1 MKSIPFRLA
10 LILVLVAACAWAVSA
25 KPVRLGKDL
34 RGGVSLVYSLSIPE
48 GASAEQTLAQVIEV
62 LKQRVNPQ
70 GVLDISM
77 QPQGRDRIEIVMP
90 LPNPEVRELQRTY
103 DETLASTLAA
113 SRVGATELDQALAAG
128 QAVSRFGGLGGLSS
142 EVAVVQ
148 QAFDEA
154 RDAKS
159 ELERAVSAAAG
170 AEAIS
175 AAEDRVVAA
184 DLALER
190 LRAGLL
196 ARNLPESR
204 LAAALSMD
212 ARAPQA
218 EPTAGEAS
226 APAPVSP
233 RQVELDSITA
243 EFPHLSDRIGPLV
256 AAYDA
261 YLAKRTGFDDPEDLM
276 RLLRGAGVLEFHIAV
291 AAGSPEGVNVE
302 DLRTQLAEAGP
313 RGTDSPVA
321 RWYRINALDQ
331 WADTP
336 EQLDALEADPATYL
350 ASTRGL
356 VGAKFAGDI
365 YVLLYISESKCMT
378 HAGGDRWAI
387 EQAFQT
393 QDQRL
398 GGAAVAFNL
407 DATGGARMARLT
419 TPNVG
424 KPMAIVLDEQV
435 YSAPSLNSAI
445 AGSGVISGNFTPEQ
459 INYLIRVLAAGSL
472 EARLSS
478 DPVSVNILG
487 PSIGIDNLVRGREAI
502 VLSVAIT
509 CVVMVV
515 YYFLAG
521 LVAVIALAINA
532 LMIFGIMAMID
543 GTFTLPGLA
552 GIALSI
558 AMAVDANVLIYER
571 VREEREKGED
581 LPAAIRNAYARALS
595 AIIDGNV
602 TNLIV
607 VAVLYKVG
615 ATEVK
620 GFALTM
626 LIGVITTLFT
636 ALFVTRTLFM
646 VLQGWFGLRS
656 MPMLPTVVPAIS
668 RLLMPKVDWVGLRPV
683 FLGVSAVLA
692 VISLGLVASR
702 GGDMLE
708 TEFRGGVSLGLTTRP
723 ATAGEA
729 ADAASGRLVLSR
741 PEVERRVRAIGD
753 AAGEGNP
760 ILWELRN
767 ANVLT
772 VGDAGAE
779 ADSPSFQIRVGNPA
793 GGEFDESRVTRDI
806 VEAVV
811 REFAPQ
817 LDVQLPLEFDGA
829 GDAAHASRTFQLERE
844 AVGEAVGRP
853 DVREPIG
860 DFRGGVAVVVS
871 GISPPATLD
880 DLSSRIARMRL
891 QPDFAGNAGRP
902 AKVVG
907 LRPADPSDLAKG
919 YVDVAVLVS
928 DPAINSRTADLA
940 TWDSRLAASEWR
952 LVSEALSQ
960 QASLDSVSSFSPIV
974 AQNLAANANVAV
986 VLSMI
991 FMLAYIWIRFGSLRY
1006 STATVIGLAWNVCI
1020 TLGFLA
1026 IAPALARSGAGPSLY
1041 VEEFRIDLNVIAA
1054 LLTIVGYSLN
1064 DTIVI
1069 MDRIRENRGK
1079 LPYATREG
1087 VNLAINQTFS
1097 RTVLTGG
1104 STLATAVILIVLG
1117 GTGIRPF
1124 AYTFLIGLIAGTISS
1139 VIISGPL
1146 VYSRKLEEDEKRK
1159 AAEEIASR
1167 RELVQPR
1174 PA

>member
-1 MKSIPFRLA
+1 
-10 LILVLVAACAWAVSA
+10 
-25 KPVRLGKDL
+25 
-34 RGGVSLVYSLSIPE
+34 
-48 GASAEQTLAQVIEV
+48 
-62 LKQRVNPQ
+62 
-70 GVLDISM
+70 
-77 QPQGRDRIEIVMP
+77 
-90 LPNPEVRELQRTY
+90 
-103 DETLASTLAA
+103 
-113 SRVGATELDQALAAG
+113 
-128 QAVSRFGGLGGLSS
+128 
-142 EVAVVQ
+142 
-148 QAFDEA
+148 
-154 RDAKS
+154 
-159 ELERAVSAAAG
+159 
-170 AEAIS
+170 
-175 AAEDRVVAA
+175 
-184 DLALER
+184 
-190 LRAGLL
+190 
-196 ARNLPESR
+196 
-204 LAAALSMD
+204 
-212 ARAPQA
+212 
-218 EPTAGEAS
+218 
-226 APAPVSP
+226 
-233 RQVELDSITA
+233 
-243 EFPHLSDRIGPLV
+243 
-256 AAYDA
+256 
-261 YLAKRTGFDDPEDLM
+261 
-276 RLLRGAGVLEFHIAV
+276 
-291 AAGSPEGVNVE
+291 
-302 DLRTQLAEAGP
+302 
-313 RGTDSPVA
+313 VA
-321 RWYRINALDQ
+321 RWYRINDLSQ

-336 EQLDALEADPATYL
+336 EQLDALEADPAGYL
-350 ASTRGL
+350 AATRDL
-356 VGAKFAGDI
+356 VGARFAGDL
-365 YVLLYISESKCMT
+365 YVLLYVSDAKSMT
-378 HAGGDRWAI
+378 HSGGERWAI

-393 QDQRL
+393 QDTRL

-407 DATGGARMARLT
+407 DPAGGGRMARLT

-435 YSAPSLNSAI
+435 YSAPTLNSAI
-445 AGSGVISGNFTPEQ
+445 AGSGVISGNFSPEQ

-472 EARLSS
+472 DARLSS

-487 PSIGIDNLVRGREAI
+487 PSIGFDNLVRGREAI
-502 VLSVAIT
+502 VLSVSVT
-509 CVVMVV
+509 CVVMVL

-521 LVAVIALAINA
+521 VVAVIALGINA
-532 LMIFGIMAMID
+532 LMIFGIMALID

-571 VREEREKGED
+571 LREERDKGES
-581 LPAAIRNAYARALS
+581 LTMAIANAYRRALS
-595 AIIDGNV
+595 AIVDGNV

-626 LIGVITTLFT
+626 LIGVVTTLFT
-636 ALFVTRTLFM
+636 SLFVTRTLFM
-646 VLQGWFGLRS
+646 VLERWLGVRS
-656 MPMLPTVVPAIS
+656 MPMLPTVIPAIS
-668 RLLMPKVDWVGLRPV
+668 RLLMPQVDWVAKRAV
-683 FLGVSAVLA
+683 FLGFAAVLA
-692 VISLGLVASR
+692 AVSLGLVASR
-702 GGDMLE
+702 GSDMLE
-708 TEFRGGVSLGLTTRP
+708 TEFRGGVSMGLTTRM
-723 ATAGEA
+723 ATAGEP
-729 ADAASGRLVLSR
+729 ADPGSGRLMLAR
-741 PEVERRVRAIGD
+741 PEVERRVRALGETAG
-753 AAGEGNP
+753 AATP

-779 ADSPSFQIRVGNPA
+779 ADSASFQIRVGNPPS
-793 GGEFDESRVTRDI
+793 GEFEESRVTRDV

-811 REFAPQ
+811 REFASQ

-829 GDAAHASRTFQLERE
+829 GDAAHATRTFQLEQ
-844 AVGEAVGRP
+844 ATVGQATGRP
-853 DVREPIG
+853 EVREPVG
-860 DFRGGVAVVVS
+860 DFAGGVAVVVT
-871 GISPPATLD
+871 GISPPASLE
-880 DLSSRIARMRL
+880 DLSSRIGRMRL

-902 AKVVG
+902 SRIVG
-907 LRPADPSDLAKG
+907 LRPADPADLAKG
-919 YVDVAVLVS
+919 YVDVAVLVT
-928 DPAINSRTADLA
+928 DPAISSRTADLA

-960 QASLDSVSSFSPIV
+960 QASLDSVSSFSPVV

-1026 IAPALARSGAGPSLY
+1026 IAPTLARSAFGPSLNI
-1041 VEEFRIDLNVIAA
+1041 EEFRIDLNVIAA

-1079 LPYATREG
+1079 LPYATQDG

-1104 STLATAVILIVLG
+1104 STLATAVILIWLG

-1139 VIISGPL
+1139 VIVSAPL

-1159 AAEEIASR
+1159 AAEELESR
-1167 RELVQPR
+1167 RVLVQPR

>member
-1 MKSIPFRLA
+1 MKSIPIRLL
-10 LILVLVAACAWAVSA
+10 LILALVAACAWAVRA

-34 RGGVSLVYSLSIPE
+34 RGGVSLVYGVSIPE
-48 GASAEQTLAQVIEV
+48 GAPAEQTLAQVIEV
-62 LKQRVNPQ
+62 LKERVNPQ

-103 DETLASTLAA
+103 DARLAETLAA
-113 SRVGATELDQALAAG
+113 SRIGATDLDQALVAG
-128 QAVSRFGGLGGLSS
+128 QAVVRFGGLGGSLSS
-142 EVAVVQ
+142 EVATVQ
-148 QAFDEA
+148 AAFDEA
-154 RDAKS
+154 RDAKG
-159 ELERAVSAAAG
+159 ELERAVAAAAG
-170 AEAIS
+170 PEAIS

-184 DLALER
+184 DLAFDR

-196 ARNLPESR
+196 SRNLPASR
-204 LAAALSMD
+204 LSAALAME
-212 ARAPQA
+212 ARAP
-218 EPTAGEAS
+218 
-226 APAPVSP
+226 APATPEDPAVPSP
-233 RQVELDSITA
+233 RQVELDSIA
-243 EFPHLSDRIGPLV
+243 LEFPHLSERIGPLV
-256 AAYDA
+256 SAYDA

-291 AAGSPEGVNVE
+291 SSANPEGVNVE
-302 DLRTQLAEAGP
+302 DLRRQLAESGP
-313 RGTDSPVA
+313 QGTDSPVA
-321 RWYRINALDQ
+321 RWYRINDLSQ
-331 WADTP
+331 WADSP
-336 EQLDALEADPATYL
+336 EQLDALAADPAAFL
-350 ASTRGL
+350 AGRDL
-356 VGAKFAGDI
+356 VGARFAGDI
-365 YVLLYISESKCMT
+365 FVLLYVSEAKSMT
-378 HAGGDRWAI
+378 HAGGERWAI

-393 QDQRL
+393 QDTRL

-407 DATGGARMARLT
+407 DAAGGGRMARLT

-435 YSAPSLNSAI
+435 YSAPTLNSAI
-445 AGSGVISGNFTPEQ
+445 AGSGVISGNFSPEQ

-472 EARLSS
+472 DARLSP

-487 PSIGIDNLVRGREAI
+487 PSLGLDNLMRGREAI
-502 VLSVAIT
+502 VLSVSVT
-509 CVVMVV
+509 CVVMVL

-521 LVAVIALAINA
+521 VVAVVALGINA
-532 LMIFGIMAMID
+532 LMIFGIMALID

-571 VREEREKGED
+571 LREEREKGES
-581 LPAAIRNAYARALS
+581 LPVAIANAYRRALS
-595 AIIDGNV
+595 AIVDGNV

-626 LIGVITTLFT
+626 LIGVVTTLFT
-636 ALFVTRTLFM
+636 SLFVTRTLFM
-646 VLQGWFGLRS
+646 VLERWLGVRS
-656 MPMLPTVVPAIS
+656 MPMLPTVIPAIS
-668 RLLMPKVDWVGLRPV
+668 RLLMPKVDWVGKRPA
-683 FLGVSAVLA
+683 FLGLAAVLA
-692 VISLGLVASR
+692 VVSLGLVASR

-708 TEFRGGVSLGLTTRP
+708 TEFRGGVSMGLTTRM
-723 ATAGEA
+723 ATAGEPS
-729 ADAASGRLVLSR
+729 DPESGRLMLVR
-741 PEVERRVRAIGD
+741 PEVERRVRALGE
-753 AAGEGNP
+753 AAGAGNP

-779 ADSPSFQIRVGNPA
+779 ADSASFQIRVGNPSS
-793 GGEFDESRVTRDI
+793 GEFEESRVTREV

-817 LDVQLPLEFDGA
+817 LDVQLPLEFDGS
-829 GDAAHASRTFQLERE
+829 GDPAHASRTFQLEQ
-844 AVGEAVGRP
+844 ATVGQAVGRP
-853 DVREPIG
+853 EVREPVG
-860 DFRGGVAVVVS
+860 DFAGGVAVVVT
-871 GISPPATLD
+871 GISPPAGLD
-880 DLSSRIARMRL
+880 DLASRIGRMRL

-902 AKVVG
+902 STIVG
-907 LRPADPSDLAKG
+907 LRPADPADLTKG
-919 YVDVAVLVS
+919 YVDVAVLVT
-928 DPAINSRTADLA
+928 DPAISSRTADLA
-940 TWDSRLAASEWR
+940 TWDARLAASEWR
-952 LVSEALSQ
+952 LVSEALAQ
-960 QASLDSVSSFSPIV
+960 QASLDSVSSFSPVV

-1026 IAPALARSGAGPSLY
+1026 VAPTLARSAFGPALNI
-1041 VEEFRIDLNVIAA
+1041 EEFRIDLNVIAA

-1079 LPYATREG
+1079 LPYATQDG

-1104 STLATAVILIVLG
+1104 STLATAVILISLG

-1124 AYTFLIGLIAGTISS
+1124 AYTFLVGLIAGTISS

-1159 AAEEIASR
+1159 AAEELESR
-1167 RELVQPR
+1167 RVLVQPR